1 MISLLGAWVITL
13 GRANVV
19 ANVDPGNGS
28 RYGGGGVR
36 GFDDGTDISNGV
48 SVLFVELDSL
58 SGLTPGEGGEW
69 YSDDTRMRRSR
80 RHFVVGSSLLDI
92 RVSAR

>member
-1 MISLLGAWVITL
+1 MISLLGACVITL

-36 GFDDGTDISNGV
+36 GFDGTDISSGV
-48 SVLFVELDSL
+48 SLLFAEFDSL
-58 SGLTPGEGGEW
+58 RGLTPGDGGE
-69 YSDDTRMRRSR
+69 
-80 RHFVVGSSLLDI
+80 
-92 RVSAR
+92 

>member
-1 MISLLGAWVITL
+1 MNVPLAIVSLFSLLEMISRLGACVITL

-19 ANVDPGNGS
+19 ANVDPGRGS

-36 GFDDGTDISNGV
+36 GFDGTDMSKGV

-58 SGLTPGEGGEW
+58 RGLTPGDGGE
-69 YSDDTRMRRSR
+69 
-80 RHFVVGSSLLDI
+80 
-92 RVSAR
+92 